1 VNAFDRY
8 RETVSEDDWQE
19 IARRVT
25 QLARGMKA
33 SGKRPAPDALVY
45 ALMTVAGILASET
58 PDPQGD
64 CETAMLVAAAW
75 IALTVSE
82 SAAAAIPTR
91 CRGARNRPCRRSLA
105 TVPRFRVR

>member
-8 RETVSEDDWQE
+8 RETVSEDEWQE
-19 IARRVT
+19 IGRRVA

-33 SGKRPAPDALVY
+33 SGTRPAPDALVY
-45 ALMTVAGILASET
+45 ALMTVAGILSSAT

-64 CETAMLVAAAW
+64 CETATLVAAAW

-82 SAAAAIPTR
+82 SGGAAIATR
-91 CRGARNRPCRRSLA
+91 CRGARNRPCRHSLA
-105 TVPRFRVR
+105 TLPRFRVR